1 MSMGKPEASRS
12 ITSSASR
19 PNMTDGA
26 AAQTREPL
34 KNGGT
39 RNLAN
44 PLWCFHGFRLCVIIL
59 TIFGVIMVFSSS
71 SVNMIANG
79 QSPWAQALKQGMY
92 CVFGLV
98 IAFITMMLPAS
109 FYRKISFWFL
119 LGAMVMQAATLT
131 PLGVEVNGNKGWIG
145 IPGVF
150 TMQPAEIVKLALCIW
165 MPNELINARKQV
177 KKVGAPRAYSKLIL
191 GYLCAFCLVMSGKDL
206 GTGLIILA
214 IGGIALLLGGFPGK
228 WLAGAALLGICGIV
242 GFILTS
248 PNRLGR
254 IMAAYRTCSPSDL
267 QGVCYQA
274 VHGKYAIASGG
285 LLGVGIG
292 NSGEKWGYLP
302 ERTTI
307 SSSPSSARKPDS
319 SEQPW

>member
-1 MSMGKPEASRS
+1 MGKPEASRS

-119 LGAMVMQAATLT
+119 LGAMVMQAATL
-131 PLGVEVNGNKGWIG
+131 
-145 IPGVF
+145 
-150 TMQPAEIVKLALCIW
+150 
-165 MPNELINARKQV
+165 
-177 KKVGAPRAYSKLIL
+177 
-191 GYLCAFCLVMSGKDL
+191 
-206 GTGLIILA
+206 
-214 IGGIALLLGGFPGK
+214 
-228 WLAGAALLGICGIV
+228 
-242 GFILTS
+242 
-248 PNRLGR
+248 
-254 IMAAYRTCSPSDL
+254 
-267 QGVCYQA
+267 
-274 VHGKYAIASGG
+274 
-285 LLGVGIG
+285 
-292 NSGEKWGYLP
+292 
-302 ERTTI
+302 
-307 SSSPSSARKPDS
+307 
-319 SEQPW
+319 

>member
-1 MSMGKPEASRS
+1 
-12 ITSSASR
+12 
-19 PNMTDGA
+19 MTDGA

-214 IGGIALLLGGFPGK
+214 NGGIALLLGGFPG
-228 WLAGAALLGICGIV
+228 
-242 GFILTS
+242 
-248 PNRLGR
+248 
-254 IMAAYRTCSPSDL
+254 
-267 QGVCYQA
+267 
-274 VHGKYAIASGG
+274 
-285 LLGVGIG
+285 
-292 NSGEKWGYLP
+292 
-302 ERTTI
+302 
-307 SSSPSSARKPDS
+307 
-319 SEQPW
+319 